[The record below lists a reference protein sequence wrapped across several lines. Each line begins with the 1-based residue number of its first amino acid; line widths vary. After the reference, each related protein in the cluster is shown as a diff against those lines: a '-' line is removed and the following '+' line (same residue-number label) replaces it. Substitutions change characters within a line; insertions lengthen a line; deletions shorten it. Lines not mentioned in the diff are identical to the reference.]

1 MPLLKAHIEPPSA
14 PRPPTSLQPL
24 PNPASF
30 QLPHIS
36 LSRPRGRGLGARL
49 WAGGLDST
57 HLHSTRTGNTD
68 QFCVTLPRSESQL
81 NSKDS
86 AWPGGC
92 QGRLTPGFSYP
103 SEWFGGSGSLSNLN
117 VRHLEGRDPIISCFL
132 GQRLGL
138 MQDSVPGFRGCPL
151 TPGQHP
157 QGCRLEQSFSPSLHT
172 GTWAQRS

>member
-1 MPLLKAHIEPPSA
+1 MSLPLPPGPQPPCSPSPTLPPSSS
-14 PRPPTSLQPL
+14 PTSPFPELGAGGWAP
-24 PNPASF
+24 
-30 QLPHIS
+30 
-36 LSRPRGRGLGARL
+36 GYGLGAWTPL
-49 WAGGLDST
+49 TST
-57 HLHSTRTGNTD
+57 QRALGTQTSSPP
-68 QFCVTLPRSESQL
+68 QVWVSA

-92 QGRLTPGFSYP
+92 QGPLTPGFSYP
-103 SEWFGGSGSLSNLN
+103 SEWFGGSDSLSNLN